1 VWTGNEYSKPIWNK
15 VIIRKDIIETSRVVL
30 NFYRT
35 VYYSVGYNNCKYM
48 TKDVP
53 ELYETFVGFYDNSRL
68 IYLYIRKQNLIL
80 GVFFNFM
87 FFLG

>member
-1 VWTGNEYSKPIWNK
+1 
-15 VIIRKDIIETSRVVL
+15 
-30 NFYRT
+30 
-35 VYYSVGYNNCKYM
+35 M